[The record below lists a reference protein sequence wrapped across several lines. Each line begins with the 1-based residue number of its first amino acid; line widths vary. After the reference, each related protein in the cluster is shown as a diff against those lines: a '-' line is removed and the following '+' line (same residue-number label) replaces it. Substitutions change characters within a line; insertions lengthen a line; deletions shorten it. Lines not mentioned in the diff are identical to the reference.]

1 MKRFIAKSPQT
12 VKAMNV
18 MRVSANLP
26 VNIMIIGEIGTGKET
41 LVNAVLPTIAKANA
55 NDIKDLEADMKSL
68 FVRDFDNVTDVIAF
82 MKKHEDKRIVAAS
95 TEYRSIYDEFFPVI
109 ITIPPLSQ
117 RPEDLEALKRLYIQ
131 RVKEEFELE
140 SFDEDFEIDL
150 SKNALSL
157 KRSIYER
164 ALFEMIDEKRI
175 MKLLEEYLVER
186 VEMGYKDLLYLFE
199 IPLLRA
205 AKRKYKSALAMS
217 KALQLNRATLT
228 TKLKKYEAKV

>member
-1 MKRFIAKSPQT
+1 
-12 VKAMNV
+12 

-26 VNIMIIGEIGTGKET
+26 VNIMIIGEVGTGKET
-41 LVNAVLPTIAKANA
+41 LVNTVMPTIAKMNA
-55 NDIKDLEADMKSL
+55 NEVIDKDLDMKSL
-68 FVRDFDNVTDVIAF
+68 FIRDFENIKDVIAF
-82 MKKHEDKRIVAAS
+82 MKRHEDKRIIAAS
-95 TEYRSIYDEFFPVI
+95 TEYRSSYDEFFPVI

-117 RPEDLEALKRLYIQ
+117 RQEDLEELKRHYIQ

-140 SFDEDFEIDL
+140 SFEEDFEVDL

-175 MKLLEEYLVER
+175 MKLLEEFMADKIER
-186 VEMGYKDLLYLFE
+186 GYKELLYLFE

-205 AKRKYKSALAMS
+205 AKKKYKSALAMS

-228 TKLKKYEAKV
+228 TKLKKYETKV

>member
-1 MKRFIAKSPQT
+1 
-12 VKAMNV
+12 
-18 MRVSANLP
+18 MRVSAHLP
-26 VNIMIIGEIGTGKET
+26 VNIMIIGEVGTGKET
-41 LVNAVLPTIAKANA
+41 LVTTVMPDIVKLNADEVDKEIQY
-55 NDIKDLEADMKSL
+55 ESL
-68 FVRDFDNVTDVIAF
+68 FIRDFENIKDVIAF
-82 MKKHEDKRIVAAS
+82 MKKYEDKRIIAAS

-117 RPEDLEALKRLYIQ
+117 RPEDLQELKRLYIQ

-140 SFDEDFEIDL
+140 SFEEDFEVDL

-157 KRSIYER
+157 KRTIYER

-175 MKLLEEYLVER
+175 MQLLEEFLEDKI
-186 VEMGYKDLLYLFE
+186 EMGYKDLLYLFE

-205 AKRKYKSALAMS
+205 AKKKYRSALAMS

-228 TKLKKYEAKV
+228 NKLKKYATKV

>member
-1 MKRFIAKSPQT
+1 MKKFIAKSPQT
-12 VKAMNV
+12 IKALNIMK
-18 MRVSANLP
+18 VSANLP

-41 LVNAVLPTIAKANA
+41 LVNTVMPDIIKLNA
-55 NDIKDLEADMKSL
+55 DEVDKEVQNETL
-68 FVRDFDNVTDVIAF
+68 FIRDFDNISDVIAF
-82 MKKHEDKRIVAAS
+82 MKRHQKRRIIAAS
-95 TEYRSIYDEFFPVI
+95 TQYRSIYDEFFPVM

-117 RPEDLEALKRLYIQ
+117 RPEDLQELKKLYIQ

-140 SFDEDFEIDL
+140 NFDENIEVDL

-175 MKLLEEYLVER
+175 MQLLEEFLADR
-186 VEMGYKDLLYLFE
+186 VEMGYKELLYLFE

-205 AKRKYKSALAMS
+205 AKKKYKSALAMS

-228 TKLKKYEAKV
+228 TKLKKYETKV